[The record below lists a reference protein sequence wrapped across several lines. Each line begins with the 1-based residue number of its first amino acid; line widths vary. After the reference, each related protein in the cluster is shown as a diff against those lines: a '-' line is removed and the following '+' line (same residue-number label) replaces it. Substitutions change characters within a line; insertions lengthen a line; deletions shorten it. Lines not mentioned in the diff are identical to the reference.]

1 MGGDGLMFSKILVAN
16 RGEIAV
22 RIARTCRELGVG
34 YVAVHS
40 DADTKARH
48 VAVADEAVHL
58 PGVAPTDTYLNVEAI
73 LDAARSTGA
82 EAIHPGYGFL
92 SENADFAEAVTEAGL
107 VWIGPPPEATRAI
120 GDKIAA
126 RKIADAAGVP
136 IVPGT
141 LEPLKGVDE
150 ILAFGEQH
158 GYPLAIKAAGGGG
171 GRGLKVAR
179 TAEDVT
185 AAFDSARREAS
196 AYFSNDEVFIERYL
210 ENPKHLEVQLLAPNR
225 DEALWLGVRD
235 CSLQRRHQKLVEETP
250 PPRFTERLA
259 DMGQAAVALSK
270 ACGYVNAGTV
280 ELLVDTDGSFYF
292 LEVNA
297 RLQVEHTV
305 TEEVLGIDLV
315 ACQLRIASGEP
326 LGFTQDDV
334 ESRGHAIECR
344 INAEDPTR
352 DFIPTPGHLESF
364 IEPNGLGVRV
374 DSGYAT
380 GDVIPE
386 AYDSLLAKLI
396 TWGKDRDEARSRML
410 RCLDEFSIEGVA
422 TTIPAHKLLLE
433 LDAFVDGS
441 HTTKTVESGVLDD
454 LKAVPQGEEEANVLL
469 VGGRA
474 VRLWSPAMA
483 ASASAAV
490 SGGVGAGEIAAPMQG
505 TILKVLVEA
514 GQTVEAGD
522 AVVILEAMKMET
534 TLPATAGGVVKE
546 ISVVPGDTV
555 ASGQVVAVVE

>member
-1 MGGDGLMFSKILVAN
+1 MFSKILVAN

-22 RIARTCRELGVG
+22 RVARTCRELGVA
-34 YVAVHS
+34 YVAVFS
-40 DADTKARH
+40 DVDSTARH
-48 VAVADEAVHL
+48 VAVADESVRL
-58 PGVAPTDTYLNVEAI
+58 PGVAPTDTYLNVDAI
-73 LDAARSTGA
+73 LEAARSTGA

-92 SENADFAEAVTEAGL
+92 SENADFAEAVTDAGL

-120 GDKIAA
+120 GDKIRA
-126 RKIADAAGVP
+126 RKIAESAGVP

-141 LEPLKGVDE
+141 LEPLAGVDE
-150 ILAFGEQH
+150 IFEFGDAH

-179 TAEDVT
+179 SKDDVE
-185 AAFDSARREAS
+185 AAFESARREAIS
-196 AYFSNDEVFIERYL
+196 YFSNEQVFIERYL

-235 CSLQRRHQKLVEETP
+235 CSLQRRHQKLVEESP
-250 PPRFTERLA
+250 PPRFGERVP
-259 DMGQAAVALSK
+259 DMGEAAVALSK

-305 TEEVLGIDLV
+305 TEEILGIDLV

-326 LGFTQDDV
+326 LGFTQDDI
-334 ESRGHAIECR
+334 EARGHAIECR
-344 INAEDPTR
+344 INAEDPAR
-352 DFIPTPGHLESF
+352 DFIPTPGRLDSF
-364 IEPNGLGVRV
+364 VEPNGLGVRV

-386 AYDSLLAKLI
+386 SYDSLLAKLI
-396 TWGKDRDEARSRML
+396 TWGKDREEARSRML
-410 RCLDEFSIEGVA
+410 RCLDEMTVEGVA
-422 TTIPAHKLLLE
+422 TTIPAHRVLLE
-433 LDAFVDGS
+433 LDDFVAGT
-441 HTTKTVESGVLDD
+441 HTTKTVESGVLDA
-454 LKAVPQGEEEANVLL
+454 LRAAPINEEEANVLL
-469 VGGRA
+469 VEGRA

-490 SGGVGAGEIAAPMQG
+490 SGGIGAGEIMAPMQG
-505 TILKVLVEA
+505 TILKVLVEK
-514 GQTVEAGD
+514 GQSVEAGD
-522 AVVILEAMKMET
+522 AVVVLEAMKMET
-534 TLPATAGGVVKE
+534 TLAATTSGVVQA
-546 ISVVPGDTV
+546 VNVAPGDTV
-555 ASGQVVAVVE
+555 PSGQIVVVVE